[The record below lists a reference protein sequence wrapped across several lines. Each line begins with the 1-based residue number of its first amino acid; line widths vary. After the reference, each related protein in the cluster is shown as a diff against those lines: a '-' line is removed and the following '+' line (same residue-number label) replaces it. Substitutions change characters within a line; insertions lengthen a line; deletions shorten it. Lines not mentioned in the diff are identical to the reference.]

1 MLRLIVLVLVLLN
14 LGYFARG
21 QGWLLAYGW
30 GPAQQREPQ
39 RLAQQ
44 IHPEAL
50 TVLSPK
56 AVAEQAA
63 ASAADAPPASAPAE
77 PVATSCWHVSDLDE
91 AQVNTLRPLLAAK
104 LTPGGWALDE
114 TRLPARWMLYMG
126 PYSQAADFAKKRE
139 QLTDLKLKFFALT
152 GNGQSPGFS
161 LGIFSSQ
168 EAAKA
173 GLQDLTKRGVRSARV
188 LQERAASVSY
198 HLRLPSMGSADQA
211 ALDSIKAALPSGKP
225 LALCP
230 QPSAA
235 TAPDAA
241 SAAPAAA
248 PQ

>member
-21 QGWLLAYGW
+21 QGWLQAYGW
-30 GPAQQREPQ
+30 GPTQQHEPQ
-39 RLAQQ
+39 RLPQQ

-50 TVLSPK
+50 TVLPPK
-56 AVAEQAA
+56 ASAPQAA
-63 ASAADAPPASAPAE
+63 ASVADAPPEPVPVAPA
-77 PVATSCWHVSDLDE
+77 PTSCWQAPDLDE
-91 AQVNTLRPLLAAK
+91 AQAETLRPLLAAK
-104 LTPGGWALDE
+104 LAAGAWALDE

-139 QLTDLKLKFFALT
+139 QLTDLKVKFFALT

-173 GLQDLTKRGVRSARV
+173 GLQDLAKRGVHSARV

-198 HLRLPSMGSADQA
+198 HLRLPSIGAGDQA
-211 ALDSIKAALPSGKP
+211 ALDSL
-225 LALCP
+225 
-230 QPSAA
+230 
-235 TAPDAA
+235 
-241 SAAPAAA
+241 
-248 PQ
+248 